1 MGVSG
6 KPPSIRAYLQNKG
19 RGSRLPSLTGRRIG
33 TIAGY
38 TIVNLKEVEDQALK
52 FGPCLEARFARGPLE
67 LENSGISYFRIAPNF
82 RIPFGH
88 KHQWQEEIYVLV
100 SSSARAKLRDEM
112 VELKAWDVLGVSPE
126 TVRGFEAG
134 PEGAEYIPFGAPNT
148 ENRDAE
154 ATPHWW
160 TD

>member
-1 MGVSG
+1 M
-6 KPPSIRAYLQNKG
+6 
-19 RGSRLPSLTGRRIG
+19 
-33 TIAGY
+33 AGY
-38 TIVNLKEVEDQALK
+38 AIVNLKDVEDQAPK
-52 FGPCLEARFARGPLE
+52 FGHSPNLEARFARGPLE

-88 KHQWQEEIYVLV
+88 KHQRQEEIYVLV
-100 SSSARAKLRDEM
+100 SGSARANLGDEV
-112 VELKAWDVLGVSPE
+112 VELKAWDALRVSPE

-134 PEGAEYIPFGAPNT
+134 PEGAEYIAFGAPNT